1 MYHGKI
7 RNNNVRFSTI
17 SETESRSTS
26 TCEKVEKPQDSR
38 PKVYVTFAR
47 QVINYQG
54 CESVYE
60 TADLSNYKLRLD
72 DICVGS
78 YAPLEFSGYI
88 YQSVG
93 MPQYKPEIN
102 V

>member
-1 MYHGKI
+1 M
-7 RNNNVRFSTI
+7 
-17 SETESRSTS
+17 
-26 TCEKVEKPQDSR
+26 
-38 PKVYVTFAR
+38 YVTFAR

-72 DICVGS
+72 DICVGY

-88 YQSVG
+88 YQSLG
-93 MPQYKPEIN
+93 MPQYKPEIKTFKNRVIKIIEDILVILLLRN
-102 V
+102 VYFLLYCDKCQQKYSTV

>member
-1 MYHGKI
+1 M
-7 RNNNVRFSTI
+7 
-17 SETESRSTS
+17 
-26 TCEKVEKPQDSR
+26 
-38 PKVYVTFAR
+38 YVTFAR

-78 YAPLEFSGYI
+78 YAPLEFRVTYI
-88 YQSVG
+88 NLWECHNTNPKSTFKNRVIKT
-93 MPQYKPEIN
+93 MEDIP
-102 V
+102 